1 MTPEDLKDLQK
12 AVKKAKRI
20 ATEKAGEL
28 HDLVE
33 VRLPAAFEEIP
44 AVAQAT
50 YDACQAWSQATVLAT
65 WGRMKI
71 FTLSRYFPMIRHQY
85 FETGIS

>member
-1 MTPEDLKDLQK
+1 MTDEDLKGLEK

-33 VRLPAAFEEIP
+33 DRLPGAYEEIP
-44 AVAQAT
+44 IIAQAC
-50 YDACQAWSQATVLAT
+50 YDACRAWAEADAAFQSASAETV
-65 WGRMKI
+65 
-71 FTLSRYFPMIRHQY
+71 
-85 FETGIS
+85 